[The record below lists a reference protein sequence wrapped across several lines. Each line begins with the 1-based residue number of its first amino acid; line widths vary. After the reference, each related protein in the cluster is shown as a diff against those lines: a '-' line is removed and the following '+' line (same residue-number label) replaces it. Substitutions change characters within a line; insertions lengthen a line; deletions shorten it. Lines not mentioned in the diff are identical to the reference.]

1 MEKRFKNGLVL
12 GKFMPAHNGHLHLI
26 DTAIEQCEMVY
37 VMVCSLKSEPIDGK
51 LRWSWLQMIYHGYKN
66 VKIIHCEDENPQKP
80 EECSS
85 VDEFYHEY
93 WLPSVFSRIDSLDS
107 VFTSEEYGD
116 EFAEYLE
123 VEHVLV
129 DLERKKHPVS
139 GTMVRNDAF
148 AMWEHIP
155 DVVKPFFTKRIV
167 VVGPEST
174 GKSTLVKNLATHYIS
189 TYVPEYGRTY
199 TESIKPS
206 VELGIDDFYEIAAQ
220 HNDILLETHINIESK
235 YLFVDTD
242 AIATKLFGEMYIDG
256 YKDPRVDRIINHQWF
271 DLYLLMDID
280 IPWVD
285 DGTRDFPNDR
295 QRHFDKIKSELDRLG
310 KKYVLVSGDF
320 DERFEKSKKE
330 IEKLG

>member
-1 MEKRFKNGLVL
+1 MEKRFNCGLVL
-12 GKFMPAHNGHLHLI
+12 GKFMPVHNGHLHLI

-37 VMVCSLKSEPIDGK
+37 VMVCSLESEPINGK
-51 LRWSWLQMIYHGYKN
+51 LRWSWLQMIYQGYKN
-66 VKIIHCEDENPQKP
+66 VKIINCEDENPQKP

-85 VDEFYHEY
+85 TDEFYHQY
-93 WLPSVFSRIDSLDS
+93 WLPSVYNRIDYLDA

-129 DLERKKHPVS
+129 DLERKKYPVS
-139 GTMVRNDAF
+139 GTLVRNDAF
-148 AMWEHIP
+148 AMWDFIP
-155 DVVKPFFTKRIV
+155 DVVKSFFTKRIV

-174 GKSTLVKNLATHYIS
+174 GKSTLVKNLATHYTS
-189 TYVPEYGRTY
+189 AYVAEYGRTY
-199 TESIKPS
+199 IETVKPS
-206 VELGIDDFYEIAAQ
+206 MQLEIDDYYEIAGQ
-220 HNDILLETHINIESK
+220 HNDILLETHMNIESK

-242 AIATKLFGEMYIDG
+242 AITTKLFGEMYIDG
-256 YKDPRVDRIINHQWF
+256 FKDPRIDRIIDHQWF

-280 IPWVD
+280 VPWVD

-295 QRHFDKIKSELDRLG
+295 ARHFNKIKAELDRLG
-310 KKYVLVSGDF
+310 KNYVIINGDYE
-320 DERFEKSKKE
+320 ERFEKVKKE